1 MNLIVDTSIIIAVI
15 TNEKHKKQLI
25 KATKGADL
33 IAPSS
38 LHWEIGNAFS
48 AMFKRKRINIKQAI
62 AALEAYHQ
70 IPIRFSDIELGIA
83 LELSHNL
90 NIYAYDAYV
99 IGCALK
105 HNAALLSLDEGLLK
119 AAKEAGVKI
128 REVKI

>member
-1 MNLIVDTSIIIAVI
+1 MNLIIDTSIIIAVI
-15 TNEKHKKQLI
+15 TNEKHKKSLI
-25 KATKGADL
+25 KATTGVDL

-48 AMFKRKRINIKQAI
+48 AMFKRKKINVNQAI

-105 HNAALLSLDEGLLK
+105 HNAALISLDEGLLK
-119 AAKEAGVKI
+119 AAKKAGVKT
-128 REVKI
+128 REV

>member
-15 TNEKHKKQLI
+15 TNEKHKKQLV
-25 KATKGADL
+25 KATRGADL

-38 LHWEIGNAFS
+38 LHWEVANAFS
-48 AMFKRKRINIKQAI
+48 AMFKRKRSNIKQAI

-70 IPIRFSDIELGIA
+70 IPVRFSDIELGIA

-105 HNAALLSLDEGLLK
+105 HNAALISLDERLLK
-119 AAKEAGVKI
+119 AAIKAGVKI
-128 REVKI
+128 REV

>member
-1 MNLIVDTSIIIAVI
+1 MKVDW
-15 TNEKHKKQLI
+15 KKI
-25 KATKGADL
+25 KIKDL
-33 IAPSS
+33 
-38 LHWEIGNAFS
+38 
-48 AMFKRKRINIKQAI
+48 

-119 AAKEAGVKI
+119 AAKEAHLPDLG
-128 REVKI
+128 